1 MTLTRQHPD
10 FLRVSL
16 PGPCHC
22 VMASYQAVPAH
33 GQATTWRIWQSLV
46 LTALALTCTAMVVAL
61 RHQRRHL
68 TAQTLDPVISLSAD
82 LNGQQLLA
90 VANEPF
96 QRYANRSLQ
105 DTMSL
110 PDASDVASNVGVAAC
125 VVDAGQ
131 ALFQLAQGLMAFN
144 AASTACPEEG
154 QSEEAKQACA
164 IAIAYGVAGVSW
176 TVSFISLAI
185 SDCAASLDIQAA
197 CSADVTLFLGSFSY
211 LASSITAMK
220 LNCPA
225 GSLNDTA
232 AKVAENSGG
241 AVRRLKGDTF
251 QQIQTLEANQAAK
264 KAAKATCVFDVGHA
278 AFWLARVGTS
288 ISQATLHCTPSVTA
302 SEAGKVSCAVDV
314 SGVVGAATFAAS
326 TIILAVAGCPAILD
340 ADNSDLFCAAAII
353 DTVGLAAYFAQAF
366 ASIASTC
373 GAISPQH
380 L

>member
-1 MTLTRQHPD
+1 
-10 FLRVSL
+10 
-16 PGPCHC
+16 
-22 VMASYQAVPAH
+22 
-33 GQATTWRIWQSLV
+33 
-46 LTALALTCTAMVVAL
+46 MVVAL
-61 RHQRRHL
+61 RQQRRL
-68 TAQTLDPVISLSAD
+68 DASALPLDPLISLSAD

-105 DTMSL
+105 DAKL
-110 PDASDVASNVGVAAC
+110 PDASDVASNVGVAVC

-154 QSEEAKQACA
+154 QSEEAKQACT

-197 CSADVTLFLGSFSY
+197 CSADVTSFLGSFSY
-211 LASSITAMK
+211 LASAITAMK
-220 LNCPA
+220 LDCPA

-232 AKVAENSGG
+232 ATVAENSGG
-241 AVRRLKGDTF
+241 AVRRLKDDTF

-288 ISQATLHCTPSVTA
+288 ISQATLDCTEPSVTA

-353 DTVGLAAYFAQAF
+353 DTVGVTAYFAQAF

-373 GAISPQH
+373 GAVGTQPQH